1 MKKKFIPVNEPIF
14 NGNEIK
20 YLKNCISTKWI
31 GSDGK
36 YVTDFEKKLSKYT
49 KKKYAVAVSSGTAA
63 LDIAFASI
71 QIKKGDEVIL
81 PSFTIVSCMNQIIR
95 SGATPVFV
103 DCNFDTWNVDISEI
117 EKKITNKTKAIL
129 AVHIYGLAVDM
140 PNLLK
145 LGRKYKL
152 KIIEDTSEV
161 LGLEINKKKCGSF
174 GDISTLSFYTNKH
187 ITTGEGGM
195 ILTDNLQIAE
205 RCKKLRNLF
214 FDNKRRFYHEEIGW
228 NYRMSNLNAAV
239 GVAQFEN
246 LNKTITL
253 KRSIGNYYYKNLKNI
268 NEIQLQPIKNNCSEN
283 IFWVFGV
290 LLKKKSKININKL
303 RKLLLKKGIQTRPFF
318 WPLHKQPSLKKN
330 LKLKYSL
337 PNTEYL
343 SNNGFYLPSG
353 LSLRKSD
360 VDYICS
366 EFKKILFKLCK

>member
-1 MKKKFIPVNEPIF
+1 M
-14 NGNEIK
+14 
-20 YLKNCISTKWI
+20 
-31 GSDGK
+31 
-36 YVTDFEKKLSKYT
+36 
-49 KKKYAVAVSSGTAA
+49 
-63 LDIAFASI
+63 
-71 QIKKGDEVIL
+71 
-81 PSFTIVSCMNQIIR
+81 
-95 SGATPVFV
+95 
-103 DCNFDTWNVDISEI
+103 
-117 EKKITNKTKAIL
+117 
-129 AVHIYGLAVDM
+129 
-140 PNLLK
+140 
-145 LGRKYKL
+145 
-152 KIIEDTSEV
+152 
-161 LGLEINKKKCGSF
+161 GLEINKKKCGSF

-195 ILTDNLQIAE
+195 ILTDNLQIAQ

-246 LNKTITL
+246 LNKTIIL
-253 KRSIGNYYYKNLKNI
+253 KRSIGNYYYNNLKNI
-268 NEIQLQPIKNNCSEN
+268 NEIQLQPLKNNYSEN

-290 LLKKKSKININKL
+290 LLKKKSKINITKL

-318 WPLHKQPSLKKN
+318 WPLHKQPFLKKN

-353 LSLRKSD
+353 LSLKKSD
-360 VDYICS
+360 IDYICS